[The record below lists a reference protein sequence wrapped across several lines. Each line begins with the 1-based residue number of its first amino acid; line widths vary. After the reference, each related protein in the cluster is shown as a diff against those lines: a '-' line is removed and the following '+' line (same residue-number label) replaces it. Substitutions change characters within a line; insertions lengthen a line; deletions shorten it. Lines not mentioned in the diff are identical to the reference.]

1 MEVLNLEG
9 ALANVGLH
17 QPLHSDGLR
26 LSISKPNSLSIAR
39 SKSLERGDPHGAS
52 GNHHPVKIEKPHVVQ
67 GNIQHAADDGLSR
80 VTPSLTASIVGSQRS
95 ASNGA
100 GRMIS
105 VSQAG
110 SGSTTT
116 KHEIERLRQELER
129 EKKARQEAEFK
140 LKKTKAG

>member
-1 MEVLNLEG
+1 M
-9 ALANVGLH
+9 
-17 QPLHSDGLR
+17 
-26 LSISKPNSLSIAR
+26 
-39 SKSLERGDPHGAS
+39 
-52 GNHHPVKIEKPHVVQ
+52 KIEKPHVVH
-67 GNIQHAADDGLSR
+67 GNIQHAADDAASR

-100 GRMIS
+100 GRMVS

-110 SGSTTT
+110 SASTTT

-129 EKKARQEAEFK
+129 EKKARQEAELK